1 MSKNVAVFVDVANL
15 YYAARGQDVDV
26 DYVALLKHA
35 TKGRDLI
42 RAYAYSGLDPENE
55 NQKKFLDFLTKNGYR
70 VVAKDIRKFGDGR
83 VKANLDIELV
93 VDLFRLADRMDVAVI
108 VSGDGDFAP
117 AIRALQDV
125 GVRCEVISFK
135 PNTSSDLFAV
145 ADEFHDA
152 MKISAIGRQKD
163 TKGVGAPEMPA
174 KEVNPDVGFREAS
187 PSVAAAALA
196 AARSDGDDSGR
207 GRGSSRG
214 VSRRSERPIRS
225 GRGTRL
231 PDRGR
236 GRGRPRIRRR
246 AIRGCGRGPIRQPR
260 RYRLRRRTPTPPT
273 RRSWPG
279 APGTAR
285 DRAGAR
291 RGTDQRRTG
300 RDQLAGGGQPRRAG
314 WPPGWWRFHR
324 RRARVRRSRRRHPGR
339 AWTDRS
345 ACGGLCGFGP
355 GNRGTQAA
363 VSTGTREGIGSRQ
376 CDSVATSKGLCDR
389 DSGQGDQEPFHL
401 EDGGQGRGCECRS
414 GGRDRGAQESGAEA
428 APREGRYRRSAC
440 GRRRLGRRDLEA
452 IHVRPDHQDPDPR
465 TPCRGLGLAF
475 ELGHLD
481 VGRRAAVSV

>member
-55 NQKKFLDFLTKNGYR
+55 NQKKFLDFLSKNGYR

-125 GVRCEVISFK
+125 GVRCEVASFK

-145 ADEFHDA
+145 ADEFHDV

-207 GRGSSRG
+207 GRGTSRG
-214 VSRRSERPIRS
+214 SSRRSDRPTRTGRSSRS
-225 GRGTRL
+225 GAAVATDGGAASEAAPAETVAASGSDSHDETASDAARRRRRRG
-231 PDRGR
+231 GR
-236 GRGRPRIRRR
+236 GRGRRGRRGTEPELGSESSDGEPAKISWQEVDSLEELDGIQAGGSSTGGEFGFEEADAATLAELGLTEQPTAAPAVTTPETPAPKPRTRR
-246 AIRGCGRGPIRQPR
+246 APAKAAATASATSSR
-260 RYRLRRRTPTPPT
+260 RTKAASTDAPAKATRSRSTSKTAAKDAGATDSAAAATPTPKKAARKSRPT
-273 RRSWPG
+273 KAAAAAQP
-279 APGTAR
+279 AAE
-285 DRAGAR
+285 AGS
-291 RGTDQRRTG
+291 D
-300 RDQLAGGGQPRRAG
+300 
-314 WPPGWWRFHR
+314 
-324 RRARVRRSRRRHPGR
+324 
-339 AWTDRS
+339 
-345 ACGGLCGFGP
+345 
-355 GNRGTQAA
+355 
-363 VSTGTREGIGSRQ
+363 EGIWKRF
-376 CDSVATSKGLCDR
+376 TSGRTTKTR
-389 DSGQGDQEPFHL
+389 TPEPP
-401 EDGGQGRGCECRS
+401 
-414 GGRDRGAQESGAEA
+414 AEA
-428 APREGRYRRSAC
+428 
-440 GRRRLGRRDLEA
+440 
-452 IHVRPDHQDPDPR
+452 
-465 TPCRGLGLAF
+465 
-475 ELGHLD
+475 
-481 VGRRAAVSV
+481 